1 MIEIAELV
9 LRAEAMGVRVEWGR
23 DLPVPAEYDHARR
36 VIRMA
41 DGRGDCVTRC
51 SLAHE
56 LGHAALMHEPGGDYI
71 AQDARWPTIRKTATD
86 FGDKITAA
94 GGSVDVVNLPA
105 VGITGN
111 SHMLMMDKNNLAVA
125 QLIQDWLAKKGLTK

>member
-71 AQDARWPTIRKTATD
+71 AQERSANMY
-86 FGDKITAA
+86 AA
-94 GGSVDVVNLPA
+94 KLLISVDA
-105 VGITGN
+105 YRRAERIVG
-111 SHMLMMDKNNLAVA
+111 HDPRA
-125 QLIQDWLAKKGLTK
+125 LAKELDVTLVMIVAWRMCHKAA